1 MPQRAR
7 RVVAAVIAALLI
19 FCGHAAA
26 EDRVALVIGNSN
38 YHSIPPLL
46 TPATDAKAFADL
58 LTAADFQVVW
68 GADVAQIDLR
78 RAIRDFSATVV
89 EKGPDTVALIFYAGY
104 GIQVDGENFLIPVDA
119 RIERQSDV
127 AVEALR
133 LTDVLNAIS
142 APPAK
147 ARIVIL
153 DAAHSNPFKLNQSD
167 GKGMAIVDP
176 PAASIVAFSAAPG
189 TEGADRPFTATL
201 ITAAKA
207 PGLSIDDA
215 LKLVRV
221 ATFEAS
227 SGTQLSWETSSLT
240 TGFAL
245 FPGAMPMPAPD
256 RQIKSAE
263 FWQKEIQSRQAVDA
277 FRFIVS
283 QDATAG
289 YEALLRAYPNL
300 NYAPQIRAFLDR
312 RQEMMAWHDT
322 VKANSAVALETF
334 LARYPRSDLLPATR
348 RLLARA
354 HENSAGS
361 GPATA
366 LLPPP
371 AIAPAAAATSTPEIA
386 PKKKAEPEAKKKRAR
401 SASDDDNDRPR
412 RRQSV
417 TRRRAASGDTPQ
429 PRSELPILVSP
440 VGIGIGGFGIGI
452 GR

>member
-1 MPQRAR
+1 
-7 RVVAAVIAALLI
+7 LL
-19 FCGHAAA
+19 A
-26 EDRVALVIGNSN
+26 
-38 YHSIPPLL
+38 
-46 TPATDAKAFADL
+46 PATDAKALADL
-58 LTAADFQVVW
+58 LSEANFQVVW
-68 GADVAQIDLR
+68 GADVAQIDMR
-78 RAIRDFSATVV
+78 RAIRDFSATVAA
-89 EKGPDTVALIFYAGY
+89 KGPDTVALIFYAGY

-119 RIERQSDV
+119 RIERESDV

-133 LTDVLNAIS
+133 LTDIFNAIS

-153 DAAHSNPFKLNQSD
+153 DAAHGNPFTQFNQSN

-227 SGTQLSWETSSLT
+227 SGNQLSWETSSLT
-240 TGFAL
+240 IGFAL
-245 FPGAMPMPAPD
+245 FPGPVPTPVPD

-289 YEALLRAYPNL
+289 YEALLRAYPTL

-322 VKANSAVALETF
+322 VKANSAAALETF
-334 LARYPRSDLLPATR
+334 LARYPRSDLLPTTR

-354 HENSAGS
+354 HENAAGS
-361 GPATA
+361 GPAPA
-366 LLPPP
+366 LLPTP
-371 AIAPAAAATSTPEIA
+371 AVAPAAATNAPDNA
-386 PKKKAEPEAKKKRAR
+386 PKKRAEPEAKKKKARA
-401 SASDDDNDRPR
+401 ASDDDDDRPR
-412 RRQSV
+412 RRRSV
-417 TRRRAASGDTPQ
+417 IRHRAVSEDALQPQ
-429 PRSELPILVSP
+429 PRSESRILVSP
-440 VGIGIGGFGIGI
+440 IGIGIGGFGIGI